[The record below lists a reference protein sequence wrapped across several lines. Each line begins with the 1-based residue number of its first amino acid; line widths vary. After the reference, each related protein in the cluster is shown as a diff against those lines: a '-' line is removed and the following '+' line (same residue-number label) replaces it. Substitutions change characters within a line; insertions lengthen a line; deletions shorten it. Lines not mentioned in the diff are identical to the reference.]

1 MSEFQDSNVVFVY
14 TREDAIRDGVLIEVD
29 TYKGKQ
35 ICITDNAYKIAGLED
50 ETLRNHVIKA
60 AIEALSKPDENDASY
75 KKLRSILVKGHL
87 FWAVWTDT
95 EGFTIMLPSDY

>member
-29 TYKGKQ
+29 TYKGEQ
-35 ICITDNAYKIAGLED
+35 ICITDNAFKIAGLED

-60 AIEALSKPDENDASY
+60 AIEALRSEQNQV
-75 KKLRSILVKGHL
+75 LRQVNSEPKNG
-87 FWAVWTDT
+87 
-95 EGFTIMLPSDY
+95 